1 MLSRYCFVMCV
12 HVAALFLYIMHGSN
26 KFGSKFN
33 SFRSRCKNEDIT
45 IIMLSINQM
54 AVIFCEIHNV
64 QYAAEVSDDVL
75 LLAN

>member
-1 MLSRYCFVMCV
+1 MCV
-12 HVAALFLYIMHGSN
+12 HVPALFLYIMH
-26 KFGSKFN
+26 GSKFN

-45 IIMLSINQM
+45 LIMLSINQM
-54 AVIFCEIHNV
+54 AVLFCEIHNV